1 MDDTDNRAI
10 WDRKYQEGLPSLARP
25 DPFFISVYERLV
37 DQAFPNAGTAL
48 DLAAGLG
55 RHALWLAE
63 RAWQVSAVDVSE
75 VAIGKLSQTA
85 AQLNV
90 KIKLFAIDAAEYD
103 FDTARFDLIVLFYH
117 LDRTLFPKIVS
128 ALNPGGL
135 FICKMAVS
143 WGPQIA
149 SPTGNFKPLGKNEL
163 ASLVPDLQAVTYH
176 ERPVTARRARGTRWR
191 TPRPYLARTASSL
204 VVKDASSASTAT
216 APRKWR

>member
-128 ALNPGGL
+128 ALNPGRSRHQR
-135 FICKMAVS
+135 VTS
-143 WGPQIA
+143 NHWGRMN
-149 SPTGNFKPLGKNEL
+149 SRHSCPTSKPLPTTSDQSVIGEWSN
-163 ASLVPDLQAVTYH
+163 SW
-176 ERPVTARRARGTRWR
+176 ERSRFRF
-191 TPRPYLARTASSL
+191 
-204 VVKDASSASTAT
+204 
-216 APRKWR
+216 